1 MAIKLV
7 VQLVNVPRMADD
19 RCLTSAAESTAANP
33 AARMSRHVGTGPTT
47 CGVSMPLSPEPLHI
61 TTRITSERIMM
72 TVRGEI
78 DIATAPQFGAAMTDR
93 LARDPAVSLHL
104 DLSGVDFID
113 CTGVQA
119 LLVAQRTARLLGGD
133 LILTRTSRQVD
144 RLLTLL
150 RLESAFAVESD
161 VSDVISA

>member
-1 MAIKLV
+1 
-7 VQLVNVPRMADD
+7 MADD

-33 AARMSRHVGTGPTT
+33 AARLSRHVGLGPTT
-47 CGVSMPLSPEPLHI
+47 CGVSMSLGPEPLHI
-61 TTRITSERIMM
+61 IARITSDRITM

-78 DIATAPQFGAAMTDR
+78 DIATAPQFRHAMTDR

-104 DLSGVDFID
+104 DLSGVTFMD

-119 LLVAQRTARLLGGD
+119 LLVAQHTARLLGGD
-133 LILTRTSRQVD
+133 LILSRTSRHVD
-144 RLLTLL
+144 RLVTLL

-161 VSDVISA
+161 ASAVISA

>member
-1 MAIKLV
+1 
-7 VQLVNVPRMADD
+7 
-19 RCLTSAAESTAANP
+19 
-33 AARMSRHVGTGPTT
+33 
-47 CGVSMPLSPEPLHI
+47 
-61 TTRITSERIMM
+61 M

-78 DIATAPQFGAAMTDR
+78 DIATEPQFRHAMTDR
-93 LARDPAVSLHL
+93 VARDPAVSLHL
-104 DLSGVDFID
+104 ELSGVTFID

-144 RLLTLL
+144 RLLTLF

-161 VSDVISA
+161 ACAVISA